1 MSKIQYLSQE
11 GYDKLDQELRDLKTR
26 GRREIA
32 DDIAEARAKGDLSE
46 NAEYDAAK
54 EAQGHME
61 TRITQLEDIL
71 ANARVL
77 DAKDLDLTK
86 VRVLTKVT
94 ILNKKMKKEMKYTLV
109 SPNEADF
116 AKGKI
121 SVDSPIGAALL
132 GKEIGDVVLFDIA
145 EGIPQGKALDLAE
158 SSPVEGFDCKIFV
171 NLGLVSISI
180 HFLAISQVGLTGIL
194 CKYQANNTH
203 FR

>member
-11 GYDKLDQELRDLKTR
+11 GYDKLDLELRDLKTR

-32 DDIAEARAKGDLSE
+32 EDIAEARAKGDLSE

-54 EAQGHME
+54 EAQGHLE

-71 ANARVL
+71 ANARIL

-86 VRVLTKVT
+86 VRVLTTVT
-94 ILNKKMKKEMKYTLV
+94 ILNIKMKKTMKYTLV

-116 AKGKI
+116 SKGKI

-132 GKEIGDVVLFDIA
+132 GKEVGDVVTVQVPAGTLELEIQKI
-145 EGIPQGKALDLAE
+145 E
-158 SSPVEGFDCKIFV
+158 VE
-171 NLGLVSISI
+171 
-180 HFLAISQVGLTGIL
+180 
-194 CKYQANNTH
+194 
-203 FR
+203 

>member
-32 DDIAEARAKGDLSE
+32 EDIAEARAKGDLSE

-77 DAKDLDLTK
+77 DANDLDLTK

-94 ILNKKMKKEMKYTLV
+94 ILNKKMNKEMKYTLV

-116 AKGKI
+116 AKAKI

-132 GKEIGDVVLFDIA
+132 GKEIGDVVMVTVPAGTLELEI
-145 EGIPQGKALDLAE
+145 L
-158 SSPVEGFDCKIFV
+158 KIEI
-171 NLGLVSISI
+171 G
-180 HFLAISQVGLTGIL
+180 
-194 CKYQANNTH
+194 
-203 FR
+203 